1 MNKNEVGILI
11 SQKVENEITKKD
23 IARVLTAFIEVVK
36 ETLVKGDNITLEGFM
51 TLSIIVVDEK
61 KGTCFGKDWST
72 PKKHIP
78 TVSYSKVFKKIIA
91 SKEL

>member
-36 ETLVKGDNITLEGFM
+36 ETLLKGDNITLEGFM
-51 TLSIIVVDEK
+51 TLSTMVVNK
-61 KGTCFGKDWST
+61 RQGTCFEKDWST

-78 TVSYSKVFKKIIA
+78 TISYSKVFKKIIA
-91 SKEL
+91 SKEI